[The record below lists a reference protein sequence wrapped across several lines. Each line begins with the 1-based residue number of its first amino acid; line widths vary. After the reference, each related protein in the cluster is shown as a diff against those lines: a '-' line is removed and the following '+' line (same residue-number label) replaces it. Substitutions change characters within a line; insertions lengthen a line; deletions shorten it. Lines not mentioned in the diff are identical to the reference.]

1 MKCHWEEIKEK
12 KWNFD
17 GQVKRVEIIMK
28 LRDDGELHD
37 MIRTMKGDGGD
48 YCKDRSWG
56 DYSCLLQKRR

>member
-1 MKCHWEEIKEK
+1 
-12 KWNFD
+12 
-17 GQVKRVEIIMK
+17 MK

-56 DYSCLLQKRR
+56 DYTFLLHKRR